1 MDGSH
6 KTIDLENGSENL
18 NENNN
23 YHVEKGP
30 GEDAPKPSGGLNIK
44 LAGYLSLLALVFQN
58 ASLVLITR
66 YAAGMKTGDPFIP
79 ASVVI
84 CTEIMKIIISLILV
98 QLTDSRGAIAAI
110 TSEVTNHRKSCLQCF
125 VPACFYTLA
134 SGLIY
139 YALANMEVTLFQLCT
154 QSKVLLTAGWSIVL
168 LGSKFSVTKWIALIT
183 LALGIILCSWN
194 GSKSSDNSNKEQNVT
209 FGLICTFVGAMAASF
224 GGVYFE
230 KLLKK
235 DERSDEV
242 DLWMRNIFLSWF
254 SFLFGI
260 AGYYMSTYQTV
271 TVVGQELY
279 FFQGFD
285 VFTWAIVVLQAAGG
299 IIVAMCVKFADN
311 VLKGFA
317 KAFSIILVAIVS
329 WWLFGFQPTFVF
341 VFGGILVTSATF
353 LYSL

>member
-1 MDGSH
+1 MAQEKEIVSNDECD
-6 KTIDLENGSENL
+6 IIVD
-18 NENNN
+18 
-23 YHVEKGP
+23 VEKSTKTELP
-30 GEDAPKPSGGLNIK
+30 ATEAAPKGGLGIK
-44 LAGYLSLLALVFQN
+44 LAGYLSLLALIFQN
-58 ASLVLITR
+58 ASLVLVTR
-66 YAAGMKTGDPFIP
+66 YAAGMKTGGDPFIP
-79 ASVVI
+79 ASVVV
-84 CTEIMKIIISLILV
+84 CTEVMKILISLVLV
-98 QLTDSRGAIAAI
+98 QVTDSRGAINAI
-110 TSEVTNHRKSCLQCF
+110 MTEMTQHRNSCLQCF

-168 LGSKFSVTKWIALIT
+168 LGSRFSLLKWIALIT
-183 LALGIILCSWN
+183 LALGIVMCSWN
-194 GSKSSDNSNKEQNVT
+194 GSKSADNSTKEQNVT
-209 FGLICTFVGAMAASF
+209 FGLICTFVGAMSASF

-235 DERSDEV
+235 DERAHEV

-254 SFLFGI
+254 SLLFGI
-260 AGYYMSTYQTV
+260 GGYYLSTSQSGIV
-271 TVVGQELY
+271 RKEIY

-285 VFTWAIVVLQAAGG
+285 MFTWTIVVLQAAGG

-329 WWLFGFQPTFVF
+329 WWLFGFQPTFIF
-341 VFGGILVTSATF
+341 VIGGILVTSATF
-353 LYSL
+353 LYSI